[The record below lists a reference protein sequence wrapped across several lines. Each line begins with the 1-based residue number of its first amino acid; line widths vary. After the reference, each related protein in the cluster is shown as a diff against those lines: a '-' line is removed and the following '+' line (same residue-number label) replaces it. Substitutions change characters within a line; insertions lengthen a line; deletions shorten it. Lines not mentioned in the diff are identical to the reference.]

1 MDKKIVRCAIYT
13 RKSTEEGLDQ
23 TFNTLHAQREAC
35 EAYIQ
40 SQLHEGWIS
49 IPTLYD
55 DGGFSGGTMNR
66 PALTRLLADTEAGL
80 IDTVVVY
87 KIDRLTRSLADFAKM
102 VEIFDDPKGD
112 GNPVSFVSVTQQFN
126 TTTSMGRLTLNVLL
140 SFAQFERE
148 VIGERVRDK
157 IAASKKKGMWM
168 GGLLPLGYD
177 AEDKLLKVNK
187 AEAKTVREIF
197 DSYKHLKS
205 VHELKQILDEQ
216 GVVSKKRISKAGN
229 HSGGKPLC
237 RGAIYTILRNPVY
250 IGKTRHNSKVYD
262 GQHEAIV
269 DIALWQKVQDILDE
283 NQVRQKAG
291 VGCKNSSLLAGLI
304 FDENNNR
311 LTPTHA
317 VKKSASGGK
326 KRYRYYIS
334 QPLTNGTSKA
344 KGLRL
349 PASDIEQIVIVNICA
364 FLNDEKALHGELHDF
379 ITTSADIESLNSNR
393 KHITS
398 ILKDSNNIECA
409 ALLKQLLHSVT
420 VNSDDVILQI
430 SIAGLAQKLIANSEI
445 KTGRLFE
452 INIAAKLKRC
462 GMEMKL
468 ILGETMRQ
476 NKVDVSL
483 VKNLSNSQRLVE
495 QLTSNDNVSVADIAR
510 QEGWASSYITRLLKF
525 ATLSPRIQEAILE
538 GTQPPELTANRI
550 MRMDDL
556 PIKWE
561 AQEAALGF

>member
-1 MDKKIVRCAIYT
+1 
-13 RKSTEEGLDQ
+13 
-23 TFNTLHAQREAC
+23 
-35 EAYIQ
+35 
-40 SQLHEGWIS
+40 
-49 IPTLYD
+49 
-55 DGGFSGGTMNR
+55 
-66 PALTRLLADTEAGL
+66 
-80 IDTVVVY
+80 
-87 KIDRLTRSLADFAKM
+87 M

-112 GNPVSFVSVTQQFN
+112 GKPVSFVSVTQQFN

-177 AEDKLLKVNK
+177 VEDKLLRVNE
-187 AEAKTVREIF
+187 AEAITVRNIF
-197 DSYKHLKS
+197 NSYKHLKS
-205 VHELKQILDEQ
+205 VHELKQTLDEQ

-237 RGAIYTILRNPVY
+237 RGALYTILRNPVY

-269 DIALWQKVQDILDE
+269 DIELWQKVQDILDE
-283 NQVRQKAG
+283 NQVRQKTGAG
-291 VGCKNSSLLAGLI
+291 SKNGSLLAGLI

-311 LTPTHA
+311 MTPTHA

-334 QPLTNGTSKA
+334 QPLTNGASKT

-349 PASDIEQIVIVNICA
+349 PASDIEQIVIVNIGA
-364 FLNDEKALHGELHDF
+364 FLNDEKALHGELDDF
-379 ITTSADIESLNSNR
+379 IKTSADIEALNINR
-393 KHITS
+393 KQIAAA
-398 ILKDSNNIECA
+398 LKDSSSSECA
-409 ALLKQLLHSVT
+409 GLLKQLLHSVT
-420 VNSDDVILQI
+420 VSSVNISIQI
-430 SIAGLAQKLIANSEI
+430 SIADLARKLIGNSEI
-445 KTGRLFE
+445 KTDRLFE
-452 INIAAKLKRC
+452 IKVAAKLKRC

-468 ILGETMRQ
+468 ILGEMMQQ

-483 VKNLSNSQRLVE
+483 VKNLSNSQRLTE
-495 QLTSNDNVSVADIAR
+495 QLTSNDNISVADLSR

-525 ATLSPRIQEAILE
+525 AALSPRIQEAILE
-538 GTQPPELTANRI
+538 GTQPPELTANKI

-561 AQEAALGF
+561 AQESRLGFK